1 MCLQFIIDPDE
12 LTRLQ
17 SKPFNPPIFDN
28 QFSEADF
35 DREYWHAHSGLK
47 NVLIGIGLNDS
58 TSANSRPDFS
68 MNEDFSLSRFIGV
81 EIYNRGMATR
91 NTLHQISR
99 FLCGLSQ
106 DYIVFLTCDLDDST
120 ELFFVVVIRD
130 KAIGQFEE
138 ADSAQAFGFD
148 PSSDLIKPI
157 E

>member
-17 SKPFNPPIFDN
+17 SAPFNPPAFDN

-35 DREYWHAHSGLK
+35 DQEYWHAHTGLR
-47 NVLIGIGLNDS
+47 NVLIGLGFSDS

-68 MNEDFSLSRFIGV
+68 MNDDFSLSRFIGV
-81 EIYNRGMATR
+81 EIYNHGLATR
-91 NTLHQISR
+91 NTLHHIAR
-99 FLCGLSQ
+99 FLCSLSQ
-106 DYIVFLTCDLDDST
+106 DYIVFLTCDFDDST

-130 KAIGQFEE
+130 KAIGQFEG
-138 ADSAQAFGFD
+138 ADSAEAFGFD
-148 PSSDLIKPI
+148 PTSEFIKPI